1 MSQANYTMSSG
12 VIIKSCESIPTGANT
27 AVIDLAGCDRRSY
40 DGIIRDAT
48 SKLHRYAIRTRSRHE
63 KMVAEQLKARGL
75 ESFLPLVKRR
85 QQWTDRATEVEPV
98 FAGRELELMRLSF
111 INASLNA

>member
-1 MSQANYTMSSG
+1 M
-12 VIIKSCESIPTGANT
+12 IPDST
-27 AVIDLAGCDRRSY
+27 CQ
-40 DGIIRDAT
+40 
-48 SKLHRYAIRTRSRHE
+48 LHWYAIRTRSRQK
-63 KMVAEQLKARGL
+63 KMIAEQLKARGM
-75 ESFLPLVKRR
+75 ESFLWLVKRR